1 MSITSK
7 VRWFRR
13 TLRARWMLKRMSEAK
28 RGSLFE
34 VALVEWSCRR
44 AAKEWKE
51 AATAMGRQN
60 LMDSLA
66 GHDSA
71 TAQKVSAQAE
81 RNMVVSAAQEVHAAL
96 HDASLPD
103 QARRKVLVALGDAQ
117 RMARARAQ
125 SEDAAWEVMATGGLA
140 AAEKQRTANAASDA
154 AGAWA
159 FLLRELADALATK
172 SGEGAIIVDLMRM
185 SARQYMKPG

>member
-1 MSITSK
+1 MWITSEI
-7 VRWFRR
+7 RRFRR
-13 TLRARWMLKRMSEAK
+13 AFRAKYVLKRMSEAE

-44 AAKEWKE
+44 AAKEWRE
-51 AATAMGRQN
+51 AATATERQN
-60 LMDSLA
+60 IMDALA

-96 HDASLPD
+96 RDASLPD

-117 RMARARAQ
+117 RTARARAQ
-125 SEDAAWEVMATGGLA
+125 SEDTAWEVMATGGLA

-154 AGAWA
+154 AEAWA
-159 FLLRELADALATK
+159 FLLRELADALATD
-172 SGEGAIIVDLMRM
+172 SGEGAVIVDLVQV
-185 SARQYMKPG
+185 SAQQYMKSG